1 MNTAQP
7 EERTPEDKL
16 RQAVS
21 ELLSMYADASVKTFE
36 VEARLK
42 SLPDIDEE
50 TRDAFL
56 AELLDARMAV
66 QDFVGLAVRVRDTY
80 TPIENPFST

>member
-42 SLPDIDEE
+42 SLPDIDE
-50 TRDAFL
+50 
-56 AELLDARMAV
+56 
-66 QDFVGLAVRVRDTY
+66 
-80 TPIENPFST
+80 